1 VDISDASPVAADP
14 TPSVRV
20 GRRSLVVLAGVPGA
34 GKSTVLAKMRSGEDV
49 VRLDSEQVRARLRAL
64 SPGIPYRY
72 YRPLVHLLHRSR
84 ILWACLVGRGP
95 VVAHEPATRA
105 STRLMLLVFAR
116 LSGRRTVLLWLH
128 ADADSALDGQ
138 RARGRLIR
146 SSSFQRHVL
155 RAERMHR
162 RLLAGERLI
171 GWRRVHLFTRSQ
183 VAGGLRLDVET

>member
-1 VDISDASPVAADP
+1 M
-14 TPSVRV
+14 RV

-34 GKSTVLAKMRSGEDV
+34 GKSTVLTKMRADADV
-49 VRLDSEQVRARLRAL
+49 VRLDSEQVRARLRGR
-64 SPGIPYRY
+64 SSGVPYRY

-84 ILWACLVGRGP
+84 IAWACLTCPGP

-146 SSSFQRHVL
+146 SGSFRRHVL

-162 RLLAGERLI
+162 RLLAGERLV

>member
-1 VDISDASPVAADP
+1 MDISDASPVAAGP

-20 GRRSLVVLAGVPGA
+20 GRRTLVVLAGVPGA
-34 GKSTVLAKMRSGEDV
+34 GKSTVLAKTRASCDV
-49 VRLDSEQVRARLRAL
+49 VRLDSEQVRARLREL
-64 SPGIPYRY
+64 LPGVPYRY

-84 ILWACLVGRGP
+84 IAWACLVSPGP
-95 VVAHEPATRA
+95 VLAHEPATRA

-116 LSGRRTVLLWLH
+116 LTGRRTVLLWLH
-128 ADADSALDGQ
+128 ADAGSALDGQ

-146 SSSFQRHVL
+146 SGSFRRHVQ

-162 RLLAGERLI
+162 LLLAGETLR

-183 VAGGLRLDVET
+183 VVDGLRLDVET